1 MRQITE
7 KITRAFERRE
17 SLSIDNSRTDG
28 NSLWLFENRIAEW
41 REDGL
46 WVTNAEWTSQT
57 TKERLNGLTGVN
69 ISNKRGVWF
78 LNGREWNGHW
88 VNVSDWSDGIEH
100 AQGVSEEDEFDMSSE
115 WLEDLRCS
123 RPIYSVYHT
132 TKSWNLALFEL
143 ILGEANILFRRAES
157 DTVGVYKPNYFLV
170 VHAVDYDRAK
180 EILNQ
185 NK

>member
-7 KITRAFERRE
+7 KIIGAFERRE

-46 WVTNAEWTSQT
+46 WVTNAEWKSTT

-69 ISNKRGVWF
+69 IRISRGVWF
-78 LNGREWNGHW
+78 LNGRMWNGHW
-88 VNVSDWSDGIEH
+88 VNVLDWSDGIEN
-100 AQGVSEEDEFDMSSE
+100 AQGAIEEADFDMSSE

-123 RPIYSVYHT
+123 RPIYSVYHANDT
-132 TKSWNLALFEL
+132 NNLALFEL
-143 ILGEANILFRRAES
+143 MLGEANILFRRAES
-157 DTVGVYKPNYFLV
+157 DTVGTYKPNYFLV

-180 EILNQ
+180 EILN
-185 NK
+185 